1 MDPES
6 LNILREHLN
15 EFLAF
20 LAKEQSRF
28 FVREYEEPSP
38 AYQRLSS
45 T

>member
-6 LNILREHLN
+6 VAILREHLN
-15 EFLAF
+15 EFLVF
-20 LAKEQSRF
+20 LAKEQARL

-38 AYQRLSS
+38 AYNRLSS